1 MSGHASGSDPT
12 ARSKR
17 RAGALQKFSTR
28 SPVSLFRQLNRRRT
42 VRLLFQHRGLRLI
55 FVANLVSMIGSGMN
69 TAAVTWFILQATHSE
84 MSLSALVVIQTVPA
98 LLMLPFTGVIIDR
111 EDRRRLIM
119 LLDALRGV
127 VIFIVAVLAF
137 RTRVQI
143 WHLYAM
149 GVVVAAGFWMF
160 WPTIT
165 ALIQELSPESEF
177 VGANTMLLA
186 GVQGGWMI
194 AGAIVGFV
202 YEHIHLG
209 GVLALDAATYAV
221 SLICYFA
228 VRKGKVTVQP
238 RQVPSHAG
246 EDAWARYMHELH
258 EGLHYLRHK
267 PHIVLL
273 GVSWSIFVAGM
284 MTQDVTTAPLSD
296 RILHAGARG
305 YGWLNGG
312 WAVGAFASALYAPLV
327 IRLLHG
333 RRAIV
338 CAMALLALSLTLAP
352 LSGSL
357 ALALMCFILMGSG
370 RGLAGI
376 AISSTMMEMVP
387 KHFMGRVQN
396 TFFFIGTLLQLVTS
410 IGVGVVAEHISLVL
424 AFAIIG
430 VMYGIAAI
438 TAAWPAAARVK
449 SHAVS

>member
-1 MSGHASGSDPT
+1 M
-12 ARSKR
+12 
-17 RAGALQKFSTR
+17 
-28 SPVSLFRQLNRRRT
+28 
-42 VRLLFQHRGLRLI
+42 RLLLQHRGLRLI
-55 FVANLVSMIGSGMN
+55 FIANLVSMMGSGMN
-69 TAAVTWFILQATHSE
+69 TAAVTWFILQTTHSE
-84 MSLSALVVIQTVPA
+84 TSLSTLVVLQTLPA
-98 LLMLPFTGVIIDR
+98 LFMLPFTGVIIDR

-143 WHLYAM
+143 WQLYAM

-177 VGANTMLLA
+177 VGASTMLLA

-228 VRKGKVTVQP
+228 VRKGKVTVKP
-238 RQVPSHAG
+238 REVPSHVG
-246 EDAWARYMHELH
+246 KDARARYLHELRD
-258 EGLHYLRHK
+258 GVHYLRHK
-267 PHIVLL
+267 PHVVLL
-273 GVSWSIFVAGM
+273 GISWAIFIAGM
-284 MTQDVTTAPLSD
+284 LTQGVTTAPLSD
-296 RILHAGARG
+296 RILHAGAQG
-305 YGWLNGG
+305 YGWLNAG
-312 WAVGAFASALYAPLV
+312 WAIGAFSSTLYAPLF
-327 IRLLHG
+327 IRWLHG
-333 RRAIV
+333 RRSV
-338 CAMALLALSLTLAP
+338 VWAMALLALSLTLAP
-352 LSGSL
+352 FSRGV
-357 ALALMCFILMGSG
+357 ALAVMCYVVMGSG

-410 IGVGVVAEHISLVL
+410 IGVGVIAEHVSLRL

-430 VMYGIAAI
+430 VTYGIAAI
-438 TAAWPAAARVK
+438 TAAWPVAAPERRRV
-449 SHAVS
+449 AQL

>member
-1 MSGHASGSDPT
+1 
-12 ARSKR
+12 
-17 RAGALQKFSTR
+17 
-28 SPVSLFRQLNRRRT
+28 
-42 VRLLFQHRGLRLI
+42 VRLLLQHRGLRLI
-55 FVANLVSMIGSGMN
+55 FIANLVSMIGSGMN
-69 TAAVTWFILQATHSE
+69 TSAVTWFILQATHSE
-84 MSLSALVVIQTVPA
+84 MSLSTLVVLQTVPA

-119 LLDALRGV
+119 LLDALRGA
-127 VIFIVAVLAF
+127 VILAVAVLAF
-137 RTRVQI
+137 RNQVQL

-149 GVVVAAGFWMF
+149 GMLVSAGFWMF

-194 AGAIVGFV
+194 AGAIVGFM
-202 YEHIHLG
+202 YESIHLG

-228 VRKGKVTVQP
+228 VRKGKVLVKP
-238 RQVPSHAG
+238 REIPSHVAG
-246 EDAWARYMHELH
+246 DAWGRYLHELR
-258 EGLHYLRHK
+258 EGVHYLRHRRY
-267 PHIVLL
+267 IVLL
-273 GVSWSIFVAGM
+273 GISWSIFIASM
-284 MTQDVTTAPLSD
+284 LTQGVTTAPLSD

-312 WAVGAFASALYAPLV
+312 WAIGAFTSTLYAPLFM
-327 IRLLHG
+327 RRLHG
-333 RRAIV
+333 RRSVVA
-338 CAMALLALSLTLAP
+338 AMAMLALSLTLAP
-352 LSGSL
+352 FSGSVAIAVL
-357 ALALMCFILMGSG
+357 CYIVMGSG

-376 AISSTMMEMVP
+376 GISSTMMAMVP

-410 IGVGVVAEHISLVL
+410 ILVGAVAEHISLAL
-424 AFAIIG
+424 AFSIIG

-438 TAAWPAAARVK
+438 TAA
-449 SHAVS
+449 